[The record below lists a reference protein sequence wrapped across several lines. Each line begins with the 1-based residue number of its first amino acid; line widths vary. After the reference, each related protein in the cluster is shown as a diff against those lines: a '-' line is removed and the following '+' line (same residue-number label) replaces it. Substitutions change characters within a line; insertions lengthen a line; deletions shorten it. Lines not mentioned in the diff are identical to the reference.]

1 MGHLS
6 DVAAADKDFL
16 QPAGHCIEIFPNRE
30 FMKITLWGEWANAQS
45 DGLVVDHAKAV
56 AQMKAAG
63 ARHGFFLTLVD
74 MREKRLSEEVTVIEF
89 RRSFAANTPSMRT
102 AIIVPRSMS
111 TSIAER
117 IAPASRLLITYTE
130 NEAMAWLNSSL
141 PYNTKTEV
149 VVNSS
154 GEPD

>member
-1 MGHLS
+1 
-6 DVAAADKDFL
+6 
-16 QPAGHCIEIFPNRE
+16 
-30 FMKITLWGEWANAQS
+30 
-45 DGLVVDHAKAV
+45 
-56 AQMKAAG
+56 MKAAG

-102 AIIVPRSMS
+102 ATIVPRSMS